1 MSSVPSK
8 PLKQM
13 ITFDVWDIIVLVFF
27 FAAVLLTGFLAK
39 GEDKESAADYLLSGR
54 KVGLL
59 LFVLTNVST
68 WYGGILG
75 VGEFTY
81 RYGIVSW
88 FTQGFPYYVFAI
100 LFAIFFAKKIR
111 ESELYTIPD
120 KLEKVYGRKTGLIS
134 AVIIFL
140 LVTPAP
146 YVLMI
151 ANLFVLIFDIPLLH
165 AIVIGVLLSS
175 VYLFKGGYKSDIYT
189 DALEFFVM
197 FAGFIIIFIV
207 AQNDL
212 GSWEFIKRNVP
223 PAHLTLTGNTSIT
236 FVIVWFLIA
245 LWTFTDPGFHQRC
258 YAAKNGKVA
267 MYGLIISVFF
277 WAAFDFLTTATGL
290 YSRAALPDLE
300 NPIYAFPLL
309 AEKLLSP
316 GIKGIFYAA
325 LFATILSTL
334 NSFLFLSATT
344 FGRDFVFK
352 LKRNSGEAA
361 LVKYT
366 KYGLILTVLISIP
379 LAYYVQS
386 IIQLWYII
394 GSILIPGIILLI
406 LGAYYPEFKISEKY
420 AVLELISGVFIS
432 FAWFFIREQI
442 PEESGLKFIEPM
454 IAGLAGALI
463 IHLAGLRNKIK
474 KRI

>member
-1 MSSVPSK
+1 MLFALSK
-8 PLKQM
+8 PLKRM
-13 ITFDVWDIIVLVFF
+13 ITFDFWDIAVLILF
-27 FAAVLLTGFLAK
+27 FASVLLIGFWAK
-39 GEDKESAADYLLSGR
+39 REEPSSAADYLLSGR
-54 KVGLL
+54 KVGLF

-100 LFAIFFAKKIR
+100 LFAVFFAKRVR

-120 KLEKVYGRKTGLIS
+120 KLEKVYGRKTGLLS

-146 YVLMI
+146 YILMI
-151 ANLFVLIFDIPLLH
+151 ANLLALIFNIPILY
-165 AIVIGVLLSS
+165 AIILGVLLSS

-197 FAGFIIIFIV
+197 FAGFIIIFTA
-207 AQNDL
+207 AQTDL
-212 GSWEFIKRNVP
+212 GGFEYIKQNVP
-223 PAHLTLTGNTSIT
+223 QSHLSLTGNTSVT
-236 FVIVWFLIA
+236 FIIVWFLIA

-290 YSRAALPDLE
+290 YGKAALPDLE
-300 NPIYAFPLL
+300 NPIYTFPLL

-344 FGRDFVFK
+344 FGRDFIFK
-352 LKRNSGEAA
+352 FKSNAGEKE

-366 KYGLILTVLISIP
+366 KFGLLLTVIISVP
-379 LAYYVQS
+379 LAYFVQS
-386 IIQLWYII
+386 IIQLWYLI
-394 GSILIPGIILLI
+394 GSILIPGVILLI
-406 LGAYYPEFKISEKY
+406 VGAYYRKFAVNEKY
-420 AVLELISGVFIS
+420 AVAEIIVGVLGS
-432 FAWFFIREQI
+432 LAWFFIREQL
-442 PEESGLKFIEPM
+442 PEESTFVFLEPM
-454 IAGLAGALI
+454 IVGLAGALLV
-463 IHLAGLRNKIK
+463 HLAGLK
-474 KRI
+474 KRTVSI